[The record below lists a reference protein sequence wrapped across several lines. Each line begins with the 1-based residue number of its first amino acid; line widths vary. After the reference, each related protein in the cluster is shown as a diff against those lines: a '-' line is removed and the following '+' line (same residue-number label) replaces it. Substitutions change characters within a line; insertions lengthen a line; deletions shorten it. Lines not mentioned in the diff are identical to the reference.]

1 MKKLLTAAALAS
13 ALLLSA
19 PAFAENWVEV
29 AGYQGRMIDTDSC
42 KVQGNTPVLTVRP
55 TDGTEMTIQFNK
67 KDMTYQFLSLKRLD
81 GNGKVIDEVPADKL
95 AGHFLPLMQYVA
107 YPIPQLANAE
117 WVTIYRTGM
126 GANAGSRVSIDKNH
140 ISYDGDYAVFWLKND
155 YVPAEKGIA
164 SQISQVKANMA
175 NNQAKILSLTLY
187 DENGKILQHDA
198 RGEAAEVRD
207 ARQGIMNEAV
217 TFAREHILQGTR

>member
-19 PAFAENWVEV
+19 PAAFAENWVEV

-95 AGHFLPLMQYVA
+95 AGHFLPLKEGSLISSLYMQYVA

-155 YVPAEKGIA
+155 YVPAEKA
-164 SQISQVKANMA
+164 SPPKSTRSRQTWQTIRRRSCPLHSTMKTEKSSSTTPE
-175 NNQAKILSLTLY
+175 AKPQKS
-187 DENGKILQHDA
+187 
-198 RGEAAEVRD
+198 
-207 ARQGIMNEAV
+207 V
-217 TFAREHILQGTR
+217 TPDRAS

>member
-1 MKKLLTAAALAS
+1 
-13 ALLLSA
+13 
-19 PAFAENWVEV
+19 
-29 AGYQGRMIDTDSC
+29 
-42 KVQGNTPVLTVRP
+42 
-55 TDGTEMTIQFNK
+55 
-67 KDMTYQFLSLKRLD
+67 MTYQFLSLKRLD

-95 AGHFLPLMQYVA
+95 AGHFLPLKEGSLISSLYMQYVA

-217 TFAREHILQGTR
+217 TFAREHILQGIR

>member
-19 PAFAENWVEV
+19 PTAFAENWVEV

-95 AGHFLPLMQYVA
+95 AGHFLPLKEGSLISSLYMQYVA

-155 YVPAEKGIA
+155 YVPAEKA
-164 SQISQVKANMA
+164 SPPKSARSRQTWQTIRRRSCPLHSTMKTEKSSSTTPE
-175 NNQAKILSLTLY
+175 AKPQKS
-187 DENGKILQHDA
+187 
-198 RGEAAEVRD
+198 
-207 ARQGIMNEAV
+207 V
-217 TFAREHILQGTR
+217 TPDRAS